1 MPEEITT
8 NERFLQIRG
17 KVATDKDYN
26 YGDDIPVTVCVTS
39 IEHKNNEDGTEDI
52 IYKAKLFGE
61 E

>member
-1 MPEEITT
+1 MEI

-17 KVATDKDYN
+17 KIAVDKEYN
-26 YGDDIPVTVCVTS
+26 LGDDIPVIVTVTAIVLQETDV
-39 IEHKNNEDGTEDI
+39 EAKDI